1 MQLNTRAC
9 IQVEVT
15 PDREVGTILFGAVGA
30 MGTAAAAAMCN
41 RDSQRR
47 GSVQPGARSPLWAAL
62 TSQPLD
68 EDDADDD
75 ETAGE
80 DSQQL
85 DERSI
90 VDIGERMKLFLDIP
104 LRF

>member
-1 MQLNTRAC
+1 
-9 IQVEVT
+9 
-15 PDREVGTILFGAVGA
+15 
-30 MGTAAAAAMCN
+30 MGTAAATAVCN

-68 EDDADDD
+68 EDDPD
-75 ETAGE
+75 EDENTGD
-80 DSQQL
+80 DSQQF